1 MSLILL
7 MVVDF
12 PLVTRKSL
20 EEKILC
26 LGGERQKARDYIPLG
41 SKLGRKG
48 SSYGGQ

>member
-26 LGGERQKARDYIPLG
+26 SGGERQKPRLHPI
-41 SKLGRKG
+41 RKQIRKKG
-48 SSYGGQ
+48 K